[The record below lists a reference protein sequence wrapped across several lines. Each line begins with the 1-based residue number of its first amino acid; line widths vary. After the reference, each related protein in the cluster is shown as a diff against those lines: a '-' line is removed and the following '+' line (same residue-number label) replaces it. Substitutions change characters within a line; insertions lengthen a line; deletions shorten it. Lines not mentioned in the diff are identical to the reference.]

1 MLGVA
6 CASAGAGKGSTTHR
20 FDPPEMISR
29 DMYDLITASPGRLP
43 TEMKVNYEVMIDE
56 TGRPDM
62 STFKV
67 TGIGAST
74 NRDGIYRWLERAS
87 YKPAREDGHPVA
99 GLLRGRLEAR
109 IQVRRGP

>member
-1 MLGVA
+1 MRTHNVLVAFAFMLGVA
-6 CASAGAGKGSTTHR
+6 CASAGTGSGSTSHR

-29 DMYDLITASPGRLP
+29 DMYDLMTAGPGRLP

-67 TGIGAST
+67 A
-74 NRDGIYRWLERAS
+74 
-87 YKPAREDGHPVA
+87 
-99 GLLRGRLEAR
+99 EAR
-109 IQVRRGP
+109 IELRRASP